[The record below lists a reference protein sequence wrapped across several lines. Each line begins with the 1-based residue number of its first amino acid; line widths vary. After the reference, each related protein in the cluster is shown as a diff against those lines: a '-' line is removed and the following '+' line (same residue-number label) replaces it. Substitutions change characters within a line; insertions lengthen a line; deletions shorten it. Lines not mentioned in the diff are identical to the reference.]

1 MQRRILAVAVL
12 SALAIAGPVASSS
25 AATKKKSSSKTAAA
39 VVFGTVTSQGYPVV
53 VELSKSA
60 KKVVRAAIGLELQCG
75 NPPNI
80 TLPDA
85 FTNMTISKAGKFA
98 DSLPT
103 TRVPADPSIGLPAV
117 DVSASISGRFNKAKT
132 SVKGK
137 WTRKVVIYEPSDP
150 TGVAIQDSCET
161 TVNFTAKQ

>member
-1 MQRRILAVAVL
+1 MQRRILAIAVL
-12 SALAIAGPVASSS
+12 TALAIAGPVAASG
-25 AATKKKSSSKTAAA
+25 ATTKKKAPSTPAAA
-39 VVFGTVTSQGYPVV
+39 VVFGTVTKQGYPVII
-53 VELSKSA
+53 ELSKSA
-60 KKVVRAAIGLELQCG
+60 KKVVRAAIGLELMCG

-98 DSLPT
+98 DALPT

-117 DVSASISGRFNKAKT
+117 DVSASISGRLNKAR
-132 SVKGK
+132 SSIKGK

-150 TGVAIQDSCET
+150 TAVAIQDTCQT